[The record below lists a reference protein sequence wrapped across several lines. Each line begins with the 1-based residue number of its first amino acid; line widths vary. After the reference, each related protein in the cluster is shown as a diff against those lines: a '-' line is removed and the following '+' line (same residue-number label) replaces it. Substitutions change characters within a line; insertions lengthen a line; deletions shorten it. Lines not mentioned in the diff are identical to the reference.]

1 MENNEIT
8 KITKEELKAK
18 YQFDNVYEP
27 LTFSHYLVNKN
38 GKYGLYS
45 FSGVECVPCEM
56 DTIYEPWNGVYCL
69 KQGDKYGILDQCWNY
84 IAPRFDDT
92 EIDNNEMLNV
102 LYEGEWGY
110 LTVEG
115 KFIAFEDYNEDEDEG
130 LISVAPW

>member
-27 LTFSHYLVNKN
+27 LTFSYYLVNKN

-115 KFIAFEDYNEDEDEG
+115 KFIAFEEYNEDEDEG

>member
-1 MENNEIT
+1 MDN
-8 KITKEELKAK
+8 KITKEELQAK

-27 LTFSHYLVNKN
+27 LTFSHYLVHKN

-84 IAPRFDDT
+84 IAPCFDDT

-102 LYEGEWGY
+102 LYEGKWGY

>member
-1 MENNEIT
+1 MESMVCIHFLAWNAF
-8 KITKEELKAK
+8 LAR
-18 YQFDNVYEP
+18 
-27 LTFSHYLVNKN
+27 L
-38 GKYGLYS
+38 
-45 FSGVECVPCEM
+45 

-102 LYEGEWGY
+102 LYEGKWGY

>member
-1 MENNEIT
+1 MEPN
-8 KITKEELKAK
+8 KISKEDLQAK
-18 YQFDNVYEP
+18 YQFDPVLEP
-27 LTFSHYLVNKN
+27 CYYCHYLVSKN

-102 LYEGEWGY
+102 LYEGKWGY

>member
-1 MENNEIT
+1 MENN
-8 KITKEELKAK
+8 KITKEELQAK

-27 LTFSHYLVNKN
+27 LTFSHYLVHKN

-69 KQGDKYGILDQCWNY
+69 KQGEKYGILDQCWNY

-102 LYEGEWGY
+102 LYEGKWGY